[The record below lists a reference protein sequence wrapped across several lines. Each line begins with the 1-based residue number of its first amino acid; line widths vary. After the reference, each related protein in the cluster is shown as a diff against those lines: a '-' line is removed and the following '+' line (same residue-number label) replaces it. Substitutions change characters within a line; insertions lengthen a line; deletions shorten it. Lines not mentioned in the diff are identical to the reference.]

1 MFFRYN
7 SQLNENAP
15 IYYMQHTWGEPVYGR
30 SSLIPTMREEDPV
43 GTVSDLI
50 QIAEDAIEKGQ
61 LEWMCHDMDISEKGC
76 PHCFE
81 VQDIEDG
88 TIIPP
93 IGYVSKAVRP
103 EQITSHCRIIVSEST
118 GTYDQPEHFVL
129 IRKSEQ

>member
-7 SQLNENAP
+7 SQSNENAP
-15 IYYMQHTWGEPVYGR
+15 IYYMQHTWGEPVYGS
-30 SSLIPTMREEDPV
+30 SSLIPAMGVEDPV

-50 QIAEDAIEKGQ
+50 QVAERSIDKDQ
-61 LEWMCHDMDISEKGC
+61 LEWMCYDHDISEKGC
-76 PHCFE
+76 RYCYE
-81 VQDIEDG
+81 VADIADG
-88 TIIPP
+88 LSSPP
-93 IGYVSKAVRP
+93 PGYVSKEVRP